1 MRRIQV
7 PKKKMSQDELINALD
22 TIPDE
27 VLQRISFSTPWQYS
41 SVDTSGRQQDEDGF
55 SSLQG
60 KEDDASLD
68 RDALQKAC
76 FAKFHSNPH
85 VNTSVRGMVGRLTGL
100 GFGTSCGEV
109 YKIHEAVEEIE
120 LDQRNRLYN
129 YWPKWIGRYNIE
141 GELHLCFTAH
151 KDGFVEVDFV
161 DPGVVAYG
169 GDANSGIIYHPSK
182 PTMPLFYNIKKTGEE
197 SKKIAGGSTKDK
209 LSEQIPSIY
218 VARYPELVSLAANH
232 KDFDSK
238 LQEKSKNKSQKYK
251 KTGGYYRFIVS
262 WDRGLMTRRAVSYLR
277 TVLEWLNH
285 YEILKKYE
293 IDHKKASGSYV
304 WVFSFDDVKAFRT
317 WLTLTDDEKR
327 KTAVGA
333 KLTPGGRLIL
343 PPGMSV
349 KAESPTL
356 PQIKD
361 EDTDILQ
368 MVASGLNEPADIL
381 TGTSAGT
388 FSSVKASRGPFS
400 DRVSDEIAFFDR
412 FLRHD
417 FWGNIFYLK
426 SVIAEFPSTFKVQR
440 AVRFEKKKPI
450 FKNVDKRPEL
460 LIQISYPTSDLIDIE
475 SRARGLLGVKHG
487 PMAEQLG
494 VSNKWVAERVGIG
507 NYDQTRLDKATEEE
521 MYPELVYE
529 AGVDAES
536 TQEKVEGEKKKEK
549 NVEKV
554 QKQMEDILTLLSL
567 EIQNTRQSSSKESE
581 KQLMILSQFVENVA
595 ALKSEINKP
604 INVTVEPAAINFPK
618 SDDNAKAPII
628 FQEMRGVR
636 RKKKFDVVR
645 GEDGLVLGI
654 REKDEDSSFE
664 VIRAED
670 GKVIGIKEK
679 DDAKPNLEENSS

>member
-1 MRRIQV
+1 MRRQLHV
-7 PKKKMSQDELINALD
+7 PQKKMSQDELIVALD
-22 TIPDE
+22 NIPDD

-41 SVDTSGRQQDEDGF
+41 SVDTSGRAQDEDGF
-55 SSLQG
+55 SSMG
-60 KEDDASLD
+60 AKEDQGSLD
-68 RDALQKAC
+68 RDELQKAC
-76 FAKFHSNPH
+76 FAKFHANPH
-85 VNTSVRGMVGRLTGL
+85 VNTSVRGMIGRLTGL

-109 YKIHEAVEEIE
+109 YKIQQAIEEIE

-141 GELHLCFTAH
+141 GELFLCFTVH

-161 DPGVVAYG
+161 DPGVIAHG
-169 GDANSGIIYHPSK
+169 GEADSGIIYHPSK

-197 SKKIAGGSTKDK
+197 AKHMAGGATKDK

-218 VARYPELVSLAANH
+218 IARYPELVSLAAKH
-232 KDFDSK
+232 KDFYVS
-238 LQEKSKNKSQKYK
+238 LQGKSKNKAQKYK
-251 KTGGYYRFIVS
+251 KVGGYFRFIVG

-285 YEILKKYE
+285 YETLKKYE

-304 WVFSFDDVKAFRT
+304 WVFSFEDVKAFRT

-349 KAESPTL
+349 KAEAPSL

-361 EDTDILQ
+361 QDTDILQ

-381 TGTSAGT
+381 TGTSSGT

-412 FLRHD
+412 FLRYD

-426 SVIAEFPSTFKVQR
+426 SVIAEFPATFKVQR

-450 FKNVDKRPEL
+450 FKSVDKHPEL

-475 SRARGLLGVKHG
+475 ARARGLLGVKHG

-536 TQEKVEGEKKKEK
+536 TQEKTEGEKKKAK
-549 NVEKV
+549 NVAKV

-567 EIQNTRQSSSKESE
+567 EIQNTRQSSSKESS

-604 INVTVEPAAINFPK
+604 INVTVEPAIVNIPK
-618 SDDNAKAPII
+618 QDETARYPMVY
-628 FQEMRGVR
+628 EPPR
-636 RKKKFDVVR
+636 RKRNYEVIRD
-645 GEDGLVLGI
+645 EDGLVLSI
-654 REKDEDSSFE
+654 REKDDINNTFK
-664 VIRAED
+664 VIRSED
-670 GKVIGIKEK
+670 GTVIGVKEK
-679 DDAKPNLEENSS
+679 DDESDDPENS

>member
-1 MRRIQV
+1 MRRQLHV
-7 PKKKMSQDELINALD
+7 PQKKMSQDELISALD
-22 TIPDE
+22 SIPDE
-27 VLQRISFSTPWQYS
+27 VLQRISFSAPWQYS
-41 SVDTSGRQQDEDGF
+41 SADTSGRAQDEDGF
-55 SSLQG
+55 TVQAG
-60 KEDDASLD
+60 KEDQASLD
-68 RDALQKAC
+68 RDELQKEC
-76 FAKFHSNPH
+76 FAKFHANPH

-100 GFGTSCGEV
+100 GFSISCGEV
-109 YKIHEAVEEIE
+109 YKIQQAIEEIE

-129 YWPKWIGRYNIE
+129 YWPKWIGRFNIE
-141 GELHLCFTAH
+141 GELFLCFTVH

-169 GDANSGIIYHPSK
+169 GEANSGIIYHPSK

-197 SKKIAGGSTKDK
+197 SKKMVGGSVKDK

-218 VARYPELVSLAANH
+218 IARYPELVTLAAKH
-232 KDFDSK
+232 KDFYAK
-238 LQEKSKNKSQKYK
+238 LQEKSKNKGQIFK

-285 YEILKKYE
+285 YENLKKYE

-304 WVFSFDDVKAFRT
+304 WVFSFEDVKAFRT
-317 WLTLTDDEKR
+317 WLTLTDEEKR
-327 KTAVGA
+327 KTAVGS

-412 FLRHD
+412 FLKYD

-426 SVIAEFPSTFKVQR
+426 SVITDFPPTFKVQR
-440 AVRFEKKKPI
+440 AVRFENKKPI

-536 TQEKVEGEKKKEK
+536 TQEKVEGEKKKAK

-567 EIQNTRQSSSKESE
+567 EIQNTRQSSSKESD

-604 INVTVEPAAINFPK
+604 INVTVEPAIVNIPK
-618 SDDNAKAPII
+618 SNGASKSPIFFHEAPV
-628 FQEMRGVR
+628 VR
-636 RKKKFDVVR
+636 RKKSFEVIR

-654 REKDEDSSFE
+654 KEKDEDSAFE
-664 VIRAED
+664 VIRSDD
-670 GKVIGIKEK
+670 GSVIGIKEK
-679 DDAKPNLEENSS
+679 EDAEPNPAEVS